1 MDGRNPEARE
11 SHNAIRKDGN
21 AVKKVL
27 ATFLTLLFLVP
38 LTACGSEEPSSPPVG
53 APDPAVSAAGTEGW
67 ILPADGYHPG
77 FDGGELDPG
86 WDESEAVHITLSG
99 ESVQVNGEGAQVTA
113 GGVKIGR
120 GGVYVLEGTLDDG
133 RIVADV
139 EPGQP
144 LKIVLDGVSIAC
156 STSAPLYIANGDA
169 VIVLPEGTKNVLSD
183 GEVYQYANE
192 AVKEPNACIYGDDNL
207 SIVGAGEL
215 EVRGNFNNG
224 IGSKDELRIVSG
236 KITVRAVNN
245 ALKGNDCVLIRDAV
259 LRLESDGDGIKS
271 DEKTMEG
278 YGVIEIM
285 GSSLEIIAKDD
296 ALQATSR
303 ITALDGEIITQ
314 ARGKKVNCDGVV
326 AISEGVMK

>member
-1 MDGRNPEARE
+1 
-11 SHNAIRKDGN
+11 
-21 AVKKVL
+21 VKKVL
-27 ATFLTLLFLVP
+27 AAFLALLFLGG
-38 LTACGSEEPSSPPVG
+38 LTACGSEKTVSPPEG
-53 APDPAVSAAGTEGW
+53 ESGPAVSTAGTEGW
-67 ILPADGYHPG
+67 TLPADGYHPG
-77 FDGGELDPG
+77 FDDGELDPG
-86 WDESEAVHITLSG
+86 WDETAAVCITFSG
-99 ESVQVNGEGAQVTA
+99 SDIRVDGEGAQAVE
-113 GGVKIGR
+113 GGVKISR

-133 RIVADV
+133 RVVADV

-144 LKIVLDGVSIAC
+144 LKIVLGGVSMTC
-156 STSAPLYIANGDA
+156 SNSAPLYIANGDA

-183 GEVYQYANE
+183 GAVYQYANE
-192 AVKEPNACIYGDDNL
+192 AVKEPNACVYGDDNL

-236 KITVRAVNN
+236 TITVRAVNN

-259 LRLESDGDGIKS
+259 LHLESDGDGIKS
-271 DEKTMEG
+271 DEKTMTG

-303 ITALDGEIITQ
+303 ITVLDGEIITQ

-326 AISEGVMK
+326 AIAEGVLK